1 MESRNHSKNG
11 ANPKSQ
17 TSRKTKTIK
26 MKIKQATQMA
36 IIGVIIQLIPATI
49 WSLSNIGILKFIN
62 QDTNE
67 QYWYFKWLGILGII
81 GTALLLPFF
90 ITLFKNQK

>member
-1 MESRNHSKNG
+1 
-11 ANPKSQ
+11 
-17 TSRKTKTIK
+17 

-36 IIGVIIQLIPATI
+36 IIGVIIQLIPSTI
-49 WSLSNIGILKFIN
+49 WLLANFGILKWIN
-62 QDTNE
+62 QETNE
-67 QYWYFKWLGILGII
+67 QFWYFKCLGILGII